1 MELNPYL
8 ESVRRGVD
16 DATALADDT
25 TRDIAARLLTALDTA
40 TRLALID
47 ALADAAAEIS
57 GDLAPGSVE
66 LRMDAGSPHFVVT
79 KPAPPAPNDLSD
91 YARTTA
97 MPTEEPPTD
106 RAETQLLGD
115 EDDEPTARISFR
127 VPVSVKARIDEKAG
141 ADGLSANAWLLRTV
155 MHALDGRSAPGG
167 PGTQIFGPGG
177 PFGPGGSIERVMDTF
192 GPNGSFS
199 VDSGRSRS
207 RKGRGQRMQGWAQ

>member
-25 TRDIAARLLTALDTA
+25 TKDIATRLLTSLDTA

-47 ALADAAAEIS
+47 ALSDAAAEIS

-66 LRMDAGSPHFVVT
+66 LRIDAGSPHFVVT
-79 KPAPPAPNDLSD
+79 KPAPPAPDDLSD

-97 MPTEEPPTD
+97 KPTEEASTD

-115 EDDEPTARISFR
+115 EDDEATARISFR
-127 VPVSVKARIDEKAG
+127 VPVSVKAKIDEKAA
-141 ADGLSANAWLLRTV
+141 ADSLSANAWLLRTV
-155 MHALDGRSAPGG
+155 LHALDGRASGG
-167 PGTQIFGPGG
+167 IFGPGG
-177 PFGPGGSIERVMDTF
+177 PLGPGGSIDRVMDTY
-192 GPNGSFS
+192 GGGR
-199 VDSGRSRS
+199 DGRGSGRSRRS
-207 RKGRGQRMQGWAQ
+207 RGQRMQGWAQ